1 MPCVTS
7 FERDRQRCA
16 VVDGRLCCIYDKYV
30 ATFDPKKSKLNQD
43 KHGVVLESCKEALDG
58 DMLTLEDVR
67 EDYGEQRFVSLG
79 WAAGKVVVLG
89 ACRA

>member
-1 MPCVTS
+1 M
-7 FERDRQRCA
+7 
-16 VVDGRLCCIYDKYV
+16 

-79 WAAGKVVVLG
+79 WAAGKVVVLVWTDREDG
-89 ACRA
+89 PRLISCREAKRHEQKAYFQAYPHQ